1 MANYTTPELIQG
13 EIRAS
18 SAFSTS
24 TEPTLAQVENWIEE
38 ESKDIEVKSG
48 MIFASTVVSS
58 ELHDYNNTG
67 ENIFRYPSTPIISID
82 KVEYNTNSNNTTP
95 NWIELETGAG
105 YNYLEYLEEAEIEF
119 INGQEATNKINI
131 NSGKQRLRMSYTK
144 GYATTPLEIQKL
156 ATLLVSKR
164 VISTI
169 LNSQANTE
177 GGSIQ
182 VGTIRVSDPGSFS
195 VNYIKGMQDSINELY
210 DSIGFNFKTFRGTR
224 VY

>member
-1 MANYTTPELIQG
+1 
-13 EIRAS
+13 
-18 SAFSTS
+18 
-24 TEPTLAQVENWIEE
+24 
-38 ESKDIEVKSG
+38 
-48 MIFASTVVSS
+48 
-58 ELHDYNNTG
+58 
-67 ENIFRYPSTPIISID
+67 
-82 KVEYNTNSNNTTP
+82 
-95 NWIELETGAG
+95 
-105 YNYLEYLEEAEIEF
+105 
-119 INGQEATNKINI
+119 
-131 NSGKQRLRMSYTK
+131 MSYTK

-195 VNYIKGMQDSINELY
+195 VNYIKGMQDNINELY
-210 DSIGFNFKTFRGTR
+210 NNIGFNFKTFRGTR